1 MAQPKTFRFY
11 LRYNDS
17 GTYKYYYVSGGS
29 VLTTTTQTQLSRAP
43 LGWKDCE
50 VGWERG
56 FTYFGLF
63 TNYTT
68 PLKFIKDGA
77 MILRSRS
84 YVVGGGIE
92 SKLELFVEKFNPST
106 YAYETFF
113 TGDLDMSQSVD
124 EFNYVTANIMESGFP
139 TKFKAN
145 ESTPYE
151 YDIDGNPDVQYVYH
165 DGIEL
170 QAKLFWT
177 GAAMDMHTGSNGNDY
192 PDLAHYD
199 TQGTNIDVTY
209 YNQDGSTYLI
219 LQNNSIVAKD
229 FDLECTFNLNVFV
242 VSGIPVNS
250 YMQLEYREVN
260 LATGLFTGVDY
271 FIENSTYVH
280 VPSTSH
286 TYLGSNSQT
295 ITIPSGLGISVTLR
309 MKDVGS
315 SAYLNNSIGYIATT
329 IGMDISAGFT
339 NRYDPTYVQGLYVF
353 DVLGY
358 LIQSIGAANDGTA
371 MPYLSVDSSLLTTD
385 YEDQLIITS
394 GDGLRGLEGSKL
406 KITFADLYKF
416 LDSKFGVCFYYDS
429 SSTTCYLEKKG
440 SVFINSVSTTYPLI
454 SSCAKMRVTPFI
466 QEAFNNLKIGSG
478 TFTYDQKGNDVKEIT
493 NGKDEFNNT
502 TEWNTPLVRVK
513 KTADYVSPIRCDMYG
528 IEFTRINESGKTIS
542 DAESDNEVFAMHVNA
557 DNSATYYDAVANVT
571 INYHTLYRQTILVG
585 TWEILNIYSPE
596 SAYNILF
603 SPKRSMIRNGPYFR
617 SLLKFNDND
626 YINFQVSG
634 KNNAFSLKMIT
645 YSGGVADYNE
655 GENILVSAL
664 CESGTLLF
672 QPVILEFETKE
683 QINLYNLIESDKYR
697 YIEVIHLGNS
707 YYGFLISVKSKP
719 AKRGVTQ
726 FKLLATAGTD
736 LSQLIR

>member
-170 QAKLFWT
+170 QAKGLWT
-177 GAAMDMHTGSNGNDY
+177 GAAVGMIPLPAISSYYPYLSNY
-192 PDLAHYD
+192 
-199 TQGTNIDVTY
+199 QIEGTNLFF
-209 YNQDGSTYLI
+209 NFGEQDGSSYFVIENNQSTSKDVDLSCDYNINIFVDGGVPYDSYLR
-219 LQNNSIVAKD
+219 
-229 FDLECTFNLNVFV
+229 F
-242 VSGIPVNS
+242 
-250 YMQLEYREVN
+250 EYREYTIS
-260 LATGLFTGVDY
+260 TGVFTGTTY
-271 FIENSTYVH
+271 AIENSSS
-280 VPSTSH
+280 PQSAGSSQ
-286 TYLGSNSQT
+286 TYLGSTAQT
-295 ITIPSGLGISVTLR
+295 VTLGAGKGLAVTVR
-309 MKDVGS
+309 MEVTFVPGYVGTAS
-315 SAYLNNSIGYIATT
+315 FTATT
-329 IGMDISAGFT
+329 IGLEMSAAFT
-339 NRYDPTYVQGLYVF
+339 NRYDPTYVPCLYVF
-353 DVLGY
+353 DVLSY
-358 LIQSIGAANDGTA
+358 LIQSIGADNDGTA
-371 MPYLSVDSSLLTTD
+371 MPYLSVDSSLLSTD
-385 YEDQLIITS
+385 YLNELVITS
-394 GDGLRGLEGSKL
+394 GDGLRRLTGSKL
-406 KITFADLYKF
+406 KITFTDLYKF

-585 TWEILNIYSPE
+585 TWEIENIYSPE